1 MNKFFITALL
11 VASATALA
19 PLTADAKRLGG
30 GSSSGMQRNMPAKS
44 APDAVPAKPAAP
56 TAAAAP
62 AAAGAAAAAPKRNW
76 MGPLAGLAAGLGIA
90 ALMSHLGM
98 GAAFGNFL
106 MMALIAM
113 VAFFA
118 IRFLMKR
125 FGGGAAG
132 ALGGSLG
139 GGFGGAKP
147 ALAGMGANGGP
158 TNFVDE
164 RVNAPDRA
172 ANNNLLRTTDSAAL
186 ATSAATPSATSFQS
200 PSDAGSQTN
209 ASSNSAT
216 RNHVPADFD
225 SPGFERIAKMIFI
238 RMQTANDAAD
248 LNDLRNFTT
257 PEMFASVRLELQERG
272 TAKQETD
279 VVSVDAKVLDVA
291 TEAERQIVSVR
302 FYGVIREEKDAAA
315 TAFDEVWH
323 LVKPQDDSRSWA
335 IAGIEQNH

>member
-1 MNKFFITALL
+1 MNKFFFTALL

-30 GSSSGMQRNMPAKS
+30 GSSSGMQRNMPAKA
-44 APDAVPAKPAAP
+44 APDALPAKPTAP
-56 TAAAAP
+56 AAAAAP

-125 FGGGAAG
+125 FGGGAG
-132 ALGGSLG
+132 SSMGGSLSGALG

-147 ALAGMGANGGP
+147 ALAGMGANGGS

-164 RVNAPDRA
+164 RVNAPDQA
-172 ANNNLLRTTDSAAL
+172 AKNSMLRTADSAATG
-186 ATSAATPSATSFQS
+186 TSAAAPLQSGAEPSLNTGA
-200 PSDAGSQTN
+200 P
-209 ASSNSAT
+209 SNSAI

-257 PEMFASVRLELQERG
+257 PEMFASIRLELQERG
-272 TAKQETD
+272 ATKQETD

-291 TEAERQIVSVR
+291 AEAERQIVSVR

-315 TAFDEVWH
+315 TPFDEIWH
-323 LVKPQDDSRSWA
+323 LVKPIDDSRSWA